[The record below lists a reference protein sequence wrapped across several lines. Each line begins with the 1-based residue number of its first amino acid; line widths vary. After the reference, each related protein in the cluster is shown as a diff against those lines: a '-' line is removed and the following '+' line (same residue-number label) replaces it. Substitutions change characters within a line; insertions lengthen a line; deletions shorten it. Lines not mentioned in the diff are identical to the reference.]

1 MKKKKERLPI
11 FILSRLR
18 DQEEEDKI
26 VDIAAMSMNL
36 SSTRLQNEVGL
47 AMTKKA
53 MDQQEIEAANLIK
66 MMDSAAVPPSDHII
80 DLKV

>member
-66 MMDSAAVPPSDHII
+66 MMDSAAAPPSDHII